1 MGSRASLNLREGH
14 LYLLLPVLSA
24 KDGFADVRL
33 DQGRNLTYLPS
44 SLEVRIYR
52 TLFLGN
58 SKPCIQNLALHFTDG
73 GKLPDT
79 LGSVILLIVNSA
91 REHCTHELF
100 LEVPEGLSN
109 IHASPF
115 SDPFLHTAVKTHLRQ
130 PSHKGRLCFKN
141 THKHN
146 LLIFHCLQN
155 KVNLLCFGLMASH
168 RSGVSQI
175 LVPILT
181 LRLLHALVF
190 SAVTIAT
197 HPRSPS
203 QSPH

>member
-1 MGSRASLNLREGH
+1 M
-14 LYLLLPVLSA
+14 YLLLPVLSA

-33 DQGRNLTYLPS
+33 YQGRNLTYLPS
-44 SLEVRIYR
+44 SSEVRIYR

-58 SKPCIQNLALHFTDG
+58 SNPYIQNLALHFTDG
-73 GKLPDT
+73 GKFPDPH
-79 LGSVILLIVNSA
+79 GSVILLIVRLLIA
-91 REHCTHELF
+91 QEHCTHELF
-100 LEVPEGLSN
+100 LEVPECLSN

-115 SDPFLHTAVKTHLRQ
+115 SDPFLHTAVKTHLPQ

-141 THKHN
+141 THKQN
-146 LLIFHCLQN
+146 LLILHCLQN
-155 KVNLLCFGLMASH
+155 KVNLLYFGLRASH
-168 RSGVSQI
+168 RSGVTQI

-181 LRLLHALVF
+181 LHLLHALVF

-197 HPRSPS
+197 HPRSQS